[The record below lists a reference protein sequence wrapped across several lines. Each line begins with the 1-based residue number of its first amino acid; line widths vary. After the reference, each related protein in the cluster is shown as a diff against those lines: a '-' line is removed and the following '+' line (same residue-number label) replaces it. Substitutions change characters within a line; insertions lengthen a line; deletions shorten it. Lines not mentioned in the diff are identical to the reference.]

1 MLFLIIEF
9 VAVTL
14 NASGS
19 ISEILL
25 VIIGSWNLNALL
37 MQVIKK
43 IISISKTEI
52 IIIIRN
58 SIFTIAWKFVQN
70 VLFIRITISFSK
82 MQFNDPNM

>member
-70 VLFIRITISFSK
+70 VLFIRITISFNK
-82 MQFNDPNM
+82 RQFNDPNM